1 MAGHF
6 CFALVS
12 EEKLVVSDADTQTRR
27 VEHQALKAGGEAHGG
42 RAAQAALGAERGERD
57 LEPASGASRP
67 RPRLSTRDEFRE
79 IRSLVQ
85 ASRARP
91 SPDPSPPPSGRES
104 QDVLDWLRRLTLF
117 GIGFKLVRTPTPL
130 PARADAGRP
139 ATGGTSGAQSANFR
153 KALGAGVLEPGPMG
167 TAHPKL
173 TN

>member
-1 MAGHF
+1 VAGHF

-12 EEKLVVSDADTQTRR
+12 GEKLVVSDADTQTRR

-67 RPRLSTRDEFRE
+67 RPRRRRATNFAKFVQ
-79 IRSLVQ
+79 LVQ

-91 SPDPSPPPSGRES
+91 SPDPSTPPSGRES

-153 KALGAGVLEPGPMG
+153 MALGAGVLEPRPMG

>member
-1 MAGHF
+1 MVGALLKPLSALSVASATSNLPPVRPVPDRA
-6 CFALVS
+6 CRRATNFAKFV
-12 EEKLVVSDADTQTRR
+12 Q
-27 VEHQALKAGGEAHGG
+27 
-42 RAAQAALGAERGERD
+42 
-57 LEPASGASRP
+57 
-67 RPRLSTRDEFRE
+67 
-79 IRSLVQ
+79 LVQ

>member
-1 MAGHF
+1 MVGALLKPLSALSVASATSNLPPVRPVPDRA
-6 CFALVS
+6 CRRATNFAKFV
-12 EEKLVVSDADTQTRR
+12 Q
-27 VEHQALKAGGEAHGG
+27 
-42 RAAQAALGAERGERD
+42 
-57 LEPASGASRP
+57 
-67 RPRLSTRDEFRE
+67 
-79 IRSLVQ
+79 LVQ

-153 KALGAGVLEPGPMG
+153 MALGAGVLEPRPMG